1 MVMNFKKKLYFNKR
15 IRDILGPC
23 TFDSTL
29 CKNEG
34 QCIDEPT
41 IEKGFKCV
49 CSNQFQGEYCE
60 KGKKIYVIDYYV
72 MNFSYSYQSGR
83 NN

>member
-1 MVMNFKKKLYFNKR
+1 VRTVIKTNFSKNKQL
-15 IRDILGPC
+15 ISSGPC

-34 QCIDEPT
+34 QCVDDPT
-41 IEKGFKCV
+41 IEKRFKCI

-60 KGKKIYVIDYYV
+60 KGKRDI
-72 MNFSYSYQSGR
+72 
-83 NN
+83 

>member
-1 MVMNFKKKLYFNKR
+1 LR
-15 IRDILGPC
+15 ILGPC

-41 IEKGFKCV
+41 IEKGFKCI

-60 KGKKIYVIDYYV
+60 EGKKY
-72 MNFSYSYQSGR
+72 M
-83 NN
+83 